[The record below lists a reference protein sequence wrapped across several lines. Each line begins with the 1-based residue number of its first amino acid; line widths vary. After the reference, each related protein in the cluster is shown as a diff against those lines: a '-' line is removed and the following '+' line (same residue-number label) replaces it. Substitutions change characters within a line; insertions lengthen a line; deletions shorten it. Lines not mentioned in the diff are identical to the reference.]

1 MVAVVTGAGGGVGSR
16 VVTTLARRDE
26 RVVAVDV
33 DEVAIKQ
40 LVEYAA
46 DEGLD
51 VIGQVLDITDDT
63 AVAVGVSD
71 IESRVGPITAL
82 VNGAGVLRTGAAVEF
97 SDADWARTF
106 DVNVRAPFVL
116 SREVARHMIPRRA
129 GSVVTVAS
137 NAALVA
143 RKGMTAY
150 AASKAAA
157 NAFTKSLGLE
167 LAEYGIRCNVVAPG
181 STDTPMLRAMLG
193 DSSDAGLVAGSLGD
207 YKPGIPL
214 GRVAQPQHIAD
225 AVAFLLSDQAAHITM
240 HTLVV
245 DGGATLGV

>member
-1 MVAVVTGAGGGVGSR
+1 M
-16 VVTTLARRDE
+16 VTTLARRHE
-26 RVVAVDV
+26 RVVAVDI

-51 VIGQVLDITDDT
+51 VIGQILDITDDT

-193 DSSDAGLVAGSLGD
+193 DSSDAGLVAGSLGGLPEALATTSPASLWGVSPNHSTSPMRWPSCSPT
-207 YKPGIPL
+207 KPLTSPCT
-214 GRVAQPQHIAD
+214 RWWSTVARH
-225 AVAFLLSDQAAHITM
+225 
-240 HTLVV
+240 
-245 DGGATLGV
+245 

>member
-26 RVVAVDV
+26 RVVAVDI

-51 VIGQVLDITDDT
+51 IIGQVLDITDDT
-63 AVAVGVSD
+63 AVAVGVAD
-71 IESRVGPITAL
+71 IESRIGPITSL

-97 SDADWARTF
+97 SDADWAQTF

-129 GSVVTVAS
+129 GSIVTIAS

-150 AASKAAA
+150 SASKAAA

-167 LAEYGIRCNVVAPG
+167 LAEHGIRCNVVAPG
-181 STDTPMLRAMLG
+181 STDTSMLRAMLG
-193 DSSDAGLVAGSLGD
+193 DSSDSGLVSGSLD
-207 YKPGIPL
+207 DFKPGIPL